1 MPKGMV
7 ITVGIGRE
15 IEHAIVFSIINANPN
30 HIVFL
35 VTEQSEGTLERI
47 EQEAKEQDVRLPDY
61 EFVKVSNENDANAA
75 YGAAVEAI
83 RKLGEKGIKSGE
95 ITVDYTTGSK
105 PMSAGALYAAITE
118 GCASVV
124 YVTGERDENGRVISG
139 TEQVLAIMP
148 NKLLARRFRSE
159 AVRLFNAW
167 QFAAAKQIIDD
178 FLSQFPQ
185 DRVPELFPDLDGLRK
200 LCNAYQ
206 AWDAFNHIGAQEA
219 FEGVGKD
226 IMQQWSSDG
235 QIKRNKGWINLLA
248 RKLQSGNLD
257 ERLCPELLVDL
268 WANALRRIEEKRFVD
283 AVARLYRL
291 AELIAQFR
299 LWHEHGIDTRDVD
312 MSKVPECKKE
322 KLERHRDEK
331 GDEKGKVKIPL
342 QASYELLKNLG
353 DEIGE
358 MGAGE
363 KLRNALSARNNSIA
377 AHGLEPVTE
386 KVANN
391 LKEAIEPILR
401 KVVPNLESHLEKAQF
416 PTLRT

>member
-206 AWDAFNHIGAQEA
+206 AWDAFNHIAAKEA

-235 QIKRNKGWINLLA
+235 QIERNKGWINLLA

-299 LWHEHGIDTRDVD
+299 LWHEHGIDTSDVD
-312 MSKVPECKKE
+312 MSKVPKCKKE
-322 KLERHRDEK
+322 KLERYR
-331 GDEKGKVKIPL
+331 DEKGKVKIPL

>member
-1 MPKGMV
+1 MV

-15 IEHAIVFSIINANPN
+15 IEHAIVFSIRNANPN

-139 TEQVLAIMP
+139 TEQVLATMP

-185 DRVPELFPDLDGLRK
+185 DRAPELFPDLDGLRK

-206 AWDAFNHIGAQEA
+206 AWDAFTHIDSQKA
-219 FEGVGKD
+219 FENVDNGL
-226 IMQQWSSDG
+226 MNQWSPDG
-235 QIKRNKGWINLLA
+235 QIAKNRDWVNILA
-248 RKLQSGNLD
+248 GKLKSGNLNK
-257 ERLCPELLVDL
+257 RLCPELLVDL

-291 AELIAQFR
+291 TELIAQFR
-299 LWHEHGIDTRDVD
+299 LWHMHEIDTSDVD
-312 MSKVPECKKE
+312 MSKVPESIRAQ
-322 KLERHRDEK
+322 LERYRDER
-331 GDEKGKVKIPL
+331 GKVKIPL
-342 QASYELLKNLG
+342 RASYELLKGLG

-358 MGAGE
+358 MGVGE
-363 KLRNALSARNNSIA
+363 KLRDALTARNNSIA